1 MSITVRRAID
11 ARVDGASSVN
21 VHHDFST
28 GASSSTWQSFD
39 ATSKSSSTLEFNIL
53 VPGQNAYWNRQ
64 VMIET
69 SAVYTCDII
78 ANQIIAFSAG
88 VGGAKFRIGRDVS
101 PCGFPLNSL
110 LQTVTT
116 SINGSTITTQQSQIM
131 PLVRRL
137 IASNDKSRKSLPC
150 PSGVNQ
156 FADNADAGVSEG
168 NEILSVQRSSD
179 RASSNGSFRTMEFGT
194 LDGANFTPYP
204 AVGATDPSWALSG
217 INQAVRITTREP
229 LLASPF
235 IITNDE
241 PAFTNVQAANIRCT
255 LLNPNDPNVRLL
267 RTNRAFG
274 FGQQQVVATIDD
286 TTAFA
291 TGTTNAIPSCGITNL
306 KFATSQP
313 FTVARVWCNFLS
325 PSPDQLVPASTI
337 YPYIQFDPLQSAQP
351 AAAPLLLTTAGNY
364 RDDVNYTPN
373 ITAISQTVIL
383 NTCPDMIAVYA
394 ILGEPVGLPDV
405 VLNLWNPAT
414 FSGREDLFASIDNLS
429 IMWNNQ
435 PAILATARTQDL
447 WRMSYD
453 NGLRVPFDVYSG
465 AKLGVKSPTV
475 DQTNAL
481 LHTAAAPDG
490 LYPTTGAPLLLAINK
505 DFPTEPGTAP
515 GVAGVFSLSVTA
527 MCHYYDNGTVQNG
540 STVTAATG
548 AYSGG
553 APITTSRPLTLF
565 VVPIRSQY
573 LQLNAGGTSSIVSA
587 ISSGEA
593 MLDAPFTTDRV
604 IGATPT
610 MVGGWG
616 MNMTTLG
623 NLASRGANLWKRGKE
638 VAEKAKKGYE
648 IYKQHE
654 DQIKGAINTGK
665 AALEQFNRSAE
676 PMGEGEGAG
685 VVGHG
690 VHGYGGVRGY
700 GHPMGMK
707 RGRYETSAYTRMS

>member
-1 MSITVRRAID
+1 
-11 ARVDGASSVN
+11 
-21 VHHDFST
+21 
-28 GASSSTWQSFD
+28 
-39 ATSKSSSTLEFNIL
+39 
-53 VPGQNAYWNRQ
+53 
-64 VMIET
+64 MIET
-69 SAVYTCDII
+69 VSIYQCDII
-78 ANQIIAFSAG
+78 ANAAASGTGLTQT
-88 VGGAKFRIGRDVS
+88 KFRIGRDVA

-156 FADNADAGVSEG
+156 FADNADAGYSEG
-168 NEILSVQRSSD
+168 NEIVSVQRTSD
-179 RASSNGSFRTMEFGT
+179 RASSNGSFRTMEFGNYA
-194 LDGANFTPYP
+194 GSEFSPYAANGT
-204 AVGATDPSWALSG
+204 TDPSWAVVG
-217 INQAVRITTREP
+217 TGVYVRITTREP
-229 LLASPF
+229 LLCSPF

-255 LLNPNDPNVRLL
+255 LLAPNDPAVRLL
-267 RTNRAFG
+267 RTNRSFGFNSNAITSTLDDISAFG
-274 FGQQQVVATIDD
+274 
-286 TTAFA
+286 TASNNSMPA
-291 TGTTNAIPSCGITNL
+291 CGITNL
-306 KFATSQP
+306 KFVNSSP

-337 YPYIQFDPLQSAQP
+337 YPYIQFDPLQSAQQ
-351 AAAPLLLTTAGNY
+351 AAKPTALTTAGVY
-364 RDDVNYTPN
+364 RDDVNYSSN

-394 ILGEPVGLPDV
+394 VLGDTALLTDQKFA
-405 VLNLWNPAT
+405 LYNPAT
-414 FSGREDLFASIDNLS
+414 FSGREDLFATIDNLS

-465 AKLGVKSPTV
+465 AKLGVKTSAV
-475 DQTNAL
+475 DSGSVL
-481 LHTAAAPDG
+481 LHGQAAPDG
-490 LYPTTGAPLLLAINK
+490 LFPTTGAPLLLAINK

-527 MCHYYDNGTVQNG
+527 NCHYYDNTQQYGNGT
-540 STVTAATG
+540 TAISA
-548 AYSGG
+548 GG
-553 APITTSRPLTLF
+553 VPDGTAVDTQRPLTLF

-665 AALEQFNRSAE
+665 AALEQFNRSGE
-676 PMGEGEGAG
+676 PMVEGEGAG
-685 VVGHG
+685 AMGHG

-707 RGRYETSAYTRMS
+707 RGRYETSAYSRMS

>member
-1 MSITVRRAID
+1 MAY
-11 ARVDGASSVN
+11 
-21 VHHDFST
+21 ST
-28 GASSSTWQSFD
+28 
-39 ATSKSSSTLEFNIL
+39 
-53 VPGQNAYWNRQ
+53 
-64 VMIET
+64 
-69 SAVYTCDII
+69 
-78 ANQIIAFSAG
+78 G
-88 VGGAKFRIGRDVS
+88 VGGSKFRIGRDVS

-156 FADNADAGVSEG
+156 FADNADAGISEG
-168 NEILSVQRSSD
+168 NEILSVQRASD
-179 RASSNGSFRTMEFGT
+179 RSSSNGSFRTMEFGN
-194 LDGANFTPYP
+194 LDIAGNFTPYTSS
-204 AVGATDPSWALSG
+204 ATSDPSWAITG
-217 INQAVRITTREP
+217 VGVGVRITTREP

-255 LLNPNDPNVRLL
+255 LLAPNDPNVRIL

-274 FGQQQVVATIDD
+274 FGQTQVQASFDD
-286 TTAFA
+286 TTAFS
-291 TGTTNAIPSCGITNL
+291 TTLINAIPTGGITNL

-313 FTVARVWCNFLS
+313 FQTARVWCNFLS

-351 AAAPLLLTTAGNY
+351 VATPLLLTTAGAY
-364 RDDVNYTPN
+364 REGVDNTSN

-394 ILGEPVGLPDV
+394 LLGEPVGLPDV
-405 VLNLWNPAT
+405 QLNLWNPAT
-414 FSGREDLFASIDNLS
+414 FSGREDLFATIDNLS

-453 NGLRVPFDVYSG
+453 NGLRVPYDVYSG

-475 DQTNAL
+475 DTTNVL
-481 LHTAAAPDG
+481 LHTALAPDG

-527 MCHYYDNGTVQNG
+527 QCHYYDNLNVQNG
-540 STVTAATG
+540 STVTSTG
-548 AYSGG
+548 TYTGG
-553 APITTSRPLTLF
+553 AQLTNQRPLTLF

-665 AALEQFNRSAE
+665 AALEQFNRSGE
-676 PMGEGEGAG
+676 PMVEGEGGAG
-685 VVGHG
+685 AVGHG

-707 RGRYETSAYTRMS
+707 RGRYETSAYSRMS